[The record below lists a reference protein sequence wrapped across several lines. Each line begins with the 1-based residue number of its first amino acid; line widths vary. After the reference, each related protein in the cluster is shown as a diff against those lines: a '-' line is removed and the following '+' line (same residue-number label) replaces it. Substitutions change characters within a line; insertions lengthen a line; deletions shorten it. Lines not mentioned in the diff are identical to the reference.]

1 MMKHRFKVDLG
12 LRSIDSQVLDNQKW
26 YDVPGRNY
34 EALFQN
40 STLK

>member
-1 MMKHRFKVDLG
+1 MKHRFKVDLG
-12 LRSIDSQVLDNQKW
+12 LRSIDSQVLGNQKW

-34 EALFQN
+34 EALFKN

>member
-1 MMKHRFKVDLG
+1 MKHRFKVDLG
-12 LRSIDSQVLDNQKW
+12 LRSIDSQLLDNQKR

-34 EALFQN
+34 EAPFQN

>member
-1 MMKHRFKVDLG
+1 MKHRLKVDLG
-12 LRSIDSQVLDNQKW
+12 LHSIDCQVLGNQKW

-34 EALFQN
+34 EASLQN

>member
-1 MMKHRFKVDLG
+1 MKHRFKVDLG
-12 LRSIDSQVLDNQKW
+12 LHSIDCQVLGNQKW

-34 EALFQN
+34 EALFKN